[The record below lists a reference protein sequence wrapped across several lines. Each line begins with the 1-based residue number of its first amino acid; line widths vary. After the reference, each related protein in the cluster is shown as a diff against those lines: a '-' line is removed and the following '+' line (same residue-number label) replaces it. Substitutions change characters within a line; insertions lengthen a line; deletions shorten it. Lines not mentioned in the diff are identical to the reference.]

1 MYWTSYGALWV
12 CWTSLRL
19 VQPAWL
25 AWFVVLD
32 YLKACCW
39 SSWLDYVLVIVEL
52 TRTWSWKLRIVAIFL
67 LFLTLWHVLTHKQ
80 ADATLASLSILK
92 YEALKW
98 PHRVIRGSKIKSAS
112 ILFKS
117 MSDRRPWL
125 KNSKNVIILQMR
137 HVVLTLGVVKGQ
149 RLVFRLYRGQKI
161 KLLRFSWKWWQIVHL
176 LERIQKKNT
185 LYYLTCQVTEI
196 WCKKS
201 LLPLAEWWPVTFWS
215 KSIWRKYWR

>member
-1 MYWTSYGALWV
+1 MLVRFLFSNMTYEGRRNLNSRVDTDVDLEVAYSCNIFAVPDSLTCPDIQTSWCHSGIIEHFEIRGFKMTPW
-12 CWTSLRL
+12 
-19 VQPAWL
+19 
-25 AWFVVLD
+25 
-32 YLKACCW
+32 
-39 SSWLDYVLVIVEL
+39 
-52 TRTWSWKLRIVAIFL
+52 
-67 LFLTLWHVLTHKQ
+67 
-80 ADATLASLSILK
+80 
-92 YEALKW
+92 
-98 PHRVIRGSKIKSAS
+98 VIRGSKIKSAS

-117 MSDRRPWL
+117 VSERRPWL
-125 KNSKNVIILQMR
+125 KNSKNVIIFQMR

-215 KSIWRKYWR
+215 KNIWRRHWR